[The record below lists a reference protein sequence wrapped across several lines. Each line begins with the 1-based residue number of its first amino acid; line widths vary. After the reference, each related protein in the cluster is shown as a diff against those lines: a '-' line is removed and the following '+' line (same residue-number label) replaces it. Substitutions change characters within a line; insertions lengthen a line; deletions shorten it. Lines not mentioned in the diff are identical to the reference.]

1 MGTPACAGVS
11 EIPPA
16 PFVKGG
22 NARREEICHR
32 GSGVRISC
40 GVMESSSQPPRR
52 SHPWPPPTIF
62 TVRFA
67 PWYDRCQLT
76 HQGLRH
82 PHGDFW
88 KRFGTPGQDANS
100 GTAHEFRRAYE
111 EWQRTRRPHISA
123 RLIEYLCDR
132 AALLEPRG
140 VGVYA
145 FPHRTLQEYLAA
157 CHLTERDDFPDNI
170 ADLLRAAPTRW
181 REVALLAGAKAARGA
196 VSYAWLLTDVLCP
209 EAPPNQR
216 RADEVG
222 Y

>member
-1 MGTPACAGVS
+1 MIDAS
-11 EIPPA
+11 L
-16 PFVKGG
+16 
-22 NARREEICHR
+22 
-32 GSGVRISC
+32 RIKDC
-40 GVMESSSQPPRR
+40 DILIG
-52 SHPWPPPTIF
+52 I
-62 TVRFA
+62 
-67 PWYDRCQLT
+67 
-76 HQGLRH
+76 
-82 PHGDFW
+82 FW
-88 KRFGTPGQDANS
+88 KRFGTPVQGANS

-170 ADLLRAAPTRW
+170 ADLLRADPTRW
-181 REVALLAGAKAARGA
+181 REVTLLAGAKAVRDA

-216 RADEVG
+216 RADEGG
-222 Y
+222 YWGALLTAQVLSERRSLKSTIAERNRPKVEHIQQWLTCILKHGELPPVERAQAEDALAGIGDPRFRADV